1 MGPKGAKMVG
11 FEEFS
16 QSLEEIQ
23 DSITKISK
31 LSIEDMVLPNS
42 KGWELAETIY
52 NGINVMNSNVSL
64 VGNSKVMTHL
74 ISHLFAP
81 IDRRYTLEFLY
92 GSKSITGINEYQWE
106 LFKKIHLEFYIQYYK
121 TLKYKI

>member
-23 DSITKISK
+23 DSISKISK

-42 KGWELAETIY
+42 KGWKLAETIY
-52 NGINVMNSNVSL
+52 KGINVMNSNVSL
-64 VGNSKVMTHL
+64 VENSKVMT
-74 ISHLFAP
+74 
-81 IDRRYTLEFLY
+81 
-92 GSKSITGINEYQWE
+92 K
-106 LFKKIHLEFYIQYYK
+106 
-121 TLKYKI
+121 